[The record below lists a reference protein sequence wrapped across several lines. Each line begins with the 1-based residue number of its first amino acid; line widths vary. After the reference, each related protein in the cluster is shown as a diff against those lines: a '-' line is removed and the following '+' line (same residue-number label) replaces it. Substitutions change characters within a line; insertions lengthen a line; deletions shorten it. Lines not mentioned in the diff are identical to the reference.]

1 MASLDS
7 KHEASHAERAWLKAA
22 MLCFLKDVKP
32 AIPAFGW
39 IRFRE
44 LKSLLSRHRCLS
56 AAVCL
61 NQAQTPTFILY

>member
-1 MASLDS
+1 
-7 KHEASHAERAWLKAA
+7 

-39 IRFRE
+39 IRFRK

-56 AAVCL
+56 AAVCF
-61 NQAQTPTFILY
+61 NQAQTPTFILH